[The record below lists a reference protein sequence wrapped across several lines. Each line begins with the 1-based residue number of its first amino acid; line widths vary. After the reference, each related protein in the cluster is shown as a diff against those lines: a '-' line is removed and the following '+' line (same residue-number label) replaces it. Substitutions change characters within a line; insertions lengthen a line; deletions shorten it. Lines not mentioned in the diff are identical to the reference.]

1 MKTLLLTLF
10 IFVNFSFSQ
19 QVSER
24 SIQNGLDALY
34 NFEWEKSDR
43 IFNKIIENYPED
55 PIGFHYA
62 SIKPLWF
69 YLGSFNKAYIDTFI
83 TFSDEALNLAKK
95 IENEDSLTADLAF
108 LLSSIY
114 ANRSI
119 VNARDENYLYAVW
132 ESDRMKY
139 YADRALLLNEKLYDA
154 HIGHGLYNMA
164 VSQIPSSLQ
173 WAINIVGVTGDRET
187 GIEHLETAI
196 KKGKLS
202 RVDAKFYLSQI
213 YSRIVIDYP
222 LAEKLLR
229 ELTNRYPRNLLFR
242 MSFAWIELEEGNIN
256 SAERKFQS
264 IIKSVQP
271 EFPLLKSLS
280 YYQLGNINFYKGELD
295 TALFHYNKYLETK
308 LRIDYQGITNL
319 NAGIALELSGL
330 RDSALVYYKEAGEG
344 NPDLDEDTYA
354 KRKGK
359 LLLDDSLSVEQKEL
373 INFSNIYKTGKYIS
387 LIDSLG
393 KFLMDSLN
401 NDLKAEAN
409 LLLTQAYF
417 KQKKYSKVIQ
427 HSAKTLDC
435 EIKKESWIHPYAL
448 YYGAIASYHL
458 KKYTDSQLFLNMI
471 SDYSDFDFSLKLE
484 GLRAA
489 LQRKLDKL
497 RLINGK

>member
-387 LIDSLG
+387 LIDSLD

>member
-95 IENEDSLTADLAF
+95 IEKEDSLTADLAF

-173 WAINIVGVTGDRET
+173 WAINIVGVIGDRET